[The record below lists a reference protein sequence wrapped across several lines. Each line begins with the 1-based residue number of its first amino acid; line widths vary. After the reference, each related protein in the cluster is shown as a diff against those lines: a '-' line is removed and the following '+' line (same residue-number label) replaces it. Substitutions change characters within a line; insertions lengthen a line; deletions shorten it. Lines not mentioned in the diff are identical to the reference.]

1 MRKQVSK
8 SKRKSCAMKYKVKKR
23 AAEHRRKVKKEA
35 KKAKQNHIVHREG
48 AKVTKIPNSF
58 PLKKDMIQ
66 QRYFNTQTVDK
77 KPSNTENNLNS
88 NITN

>member
-23 AAEHRRKVKKEA
+23 AAEHRRKIKKEA

-58 PLKKDMIQ
+58 PLKKEMIQ
-66 QRYFNTQTVDK
+66 QRYFATPEIKQVQVE
-77 KPSNTENNLNS
+77 SNISN